1 MPGRAWEYGY
11 CFDMETP
18 RVRLGELLVRA
29 GLISATQLDEALVEQ
44 KKNGKRLGS
53 LLVELGLVSET
64 QVTQIL
70 SQQLSV
76 PWVSLHHIDFSR
88 QLLNLVPI
96 DIVERYCL
104 IPIYV
109 RRVRGLGD
117 ALYVAMDDP
126 TNAHALDEVAAR
138 AGLHVRPMIAPPT
151 DIRAAI
157 RVYYGVGEAPAPAP
171 EQRIVAMNDE
181 EHEDGPTGIHA
192 RTQSAPNNAVP
203 ESAPSPQLDAAVDDL
218 LAQSSPSSD
227 TRPSSPAVIEPPI
240 ESSITASSGAV
251 APSADALG
259 SVTKDVAAGARP
271 ARSPRG
277 GVTPERPPRSSP
289 VSSTADAAPPSSR
302 SGAGYASNRPSGE
315 RAETSSK
322 PRKKMI
328 SLTLLDGTTI
338 SLPRK
343 GKQGDAKPEVE
354 DEPPPQQHEEQLT
367 ARDLVA
373 ALRAASHGADASEIL
388 GENVRWEAMFSALLS
403 LLLKKHLIA
412 DWEFVDEFKKG

>member
-1 MPGRAWEYGY
+1 
-11 CFDMETP
+11 METP

-29 GLISATQLDEALVEQ
+29 GLISGTQLDEALAEQ
-44 KKNGKRLGS
+44 RKNGKRLGS

-126 TNAHALDEVAAR
+126 TNANALDEVASR
-138 AGLHVRPMIAPPT
+138 AGLHVRPMIAPPS

-157 RVYYGVGEAPAPAP
+157 RVYYGVGEAPLAPA
-171 EQRIVAMNDE
+171 EQPITPISDA
-181 EHEDGPTGIHA
+181 EHDDAPTGIHA
-192 RTQSAPNNAVP
+192 RAQSAPSNPVP
-203 ESAPSPQLDAAVDDL
+203 EAADAPQIDAAVDDL

-227 TRPSSPAVIEPPI
+227 TRPSSPALIEPPI

-251 APSADALG
+251 AAPADAVG
-259 SVTKDVAAGARP
+259 SVPKDAAAGARSS
-271 ARSPRG
+271 RSTRTASPDRA
-277 GVTPERPPRSSP
+277 PRSSP
-289 VSSTADAAPPSSR
+289 VSSSGEALPPSSR
-302 SGAGYASNRPSGE
+302 SSGGFASNRPSGD
-315 RAETSSK
+315 RAEVSSK

-338 SLPRK
+338 SLPGK
-343 GKQGDAKPEVE
+343 GKGKAKAAPTAEPVDDA
-354 DEPPPQQHEEQLT
+354 PPPQHEDQLT